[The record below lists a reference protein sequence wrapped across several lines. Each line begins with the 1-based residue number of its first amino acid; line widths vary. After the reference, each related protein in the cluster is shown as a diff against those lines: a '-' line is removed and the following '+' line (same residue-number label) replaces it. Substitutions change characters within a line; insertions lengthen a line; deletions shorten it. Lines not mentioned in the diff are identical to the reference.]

1 MGESKGPIAALFP
14 LIPRCLLQNMGRT
27 WTYNEVL
34 LPGQREPLGV
44 LQTLIESRL
53 FSEYGVYQSGEVVR
67 FAGNRAIAVS
77 VDLQQVTL
85 QGLVEDRYFP
95 VDDPFKQVEQA
106 LASMPLEQ
114 WTAYGYVSFDCVRY
128 YYPYRKAIAS
138 PLLYFFVPA
147 TEVIIQPDRILVRTL
162 DSPEPVCT
170 LLQESGGL
178 KPQRSTTPEL
188 EFSDRDRYQTQVE
201 ALQGA
206 IHQGELHKAILSR
219 SVKLKGNLDVLGT
232 YILGNQQ
239 HQALRSYGLHLPG
252 IRTVG
257 FSPEILMQLS
267 HDRLKGRNLMT
278 NPVAGT
284 RPRGDTPEADER
296 LKRQLF
302 ADAKEVKEHAL
313 SIWLVQDEM
322 QKVCT
327 PGTVKVVDFMQVKQY
342 QWVQHL
348 SSQVQGQLRSN
359 QSLWDAL
366 KVLFPGV
373 TVSGIE
379 KEVAIAWIDRLET
392 EPRGIYAGAIGWIN
406 SQEEVDLA
414 IPIRSAYQYGEWIYL
429 NAGAGIMAES
439 IAENEYIESVNKM
452 NTMLTNLV
460 LES

>member
-14 LIPRCLLQNMGRT
+14 LTPCCLLLNMGRT
-27 WTYNEVL
+27 WIYNEVL

-53 FSEYGVYQSGEVVR
+53 FSEYGVYQSEQEIR

-85 QGLVEDRYFP
+85 QGLIGDRYFP
-95 VDDPFKQVEQA
+95 VDDPFKQVEKA
-106 LASMPLEQ
+106 FGSIPLEQ
-114 WTAYGYVSFDCVRY
+114 WTAYGYISFDLVRY
-128 YYPYRKAIAS
+128 YYPYHKAIAG

-147 TEVIIQPDRILVRTL
+147 TEVIIRPHQILLRTL
-162 DSPEPVCT
+162 DSPE
-170 LLQESGGL
+170 LLCNLLRDSGNL
-178 KPQRSTTPEL
+178 RPQHWTTPEWV
-188 EFSDRDRYQTQVE
+188 FTDRDHYQTQVE

-219 SVKLKGNLDVLGT
+219 SVKLKGNLDILGT

-239 HQALRSYGLHLPG
+239 NQALRSYGLHLPG
-252 IRTVG
+252 VRTVG

-267 HDRLKGRNLMT
+267 HNPLKGQNLMT

-284 RPRGDTPEADER
+284 RPRGETPEADER
-296 LKRQLF
+296 LKRELF

-322 QKVCT
+322 QKICT
-327 PGTVKVVDFMQVKQY
+327 PGTVQVVDFMQVKQY
-342 QWVQHL
+342 RWVQHL
-348 SSQVQGQLRSN
+348 SSQVQGQLCAN

-373 TVSGIE
+373 TVSGID

-406 SQEEVDLA
+406 SQEEADLA

-439 IAENEYIESVNKM
+439 VAQNEYIESVNKM

-460 LES
+460 LE

>member
-1 MGESKGPIAALFP
+1 MGQSKGPIAAMFP
-14 LIPRCLLQNMGRT
+14 LNPHCLLPNMGRT

-53 FSEYGVYQSGEVVR
+53 FSEYGVYQSEEELR
-67 FAGNRAIAVS
+67 FAGNRAICVS

-85 QGLVEDRYFP
+85 QGLVKDRYFP
-95 VDDPFKQVEQA
+95 VDDPLKQVEQM
-106 LASMPLEQ
+106 LASIPLDD
-114 WTAYGYVSFDCVRY
+114 WTAYGYVSFDLVRY
-128 YYPYRKAIAS
+128 YYPYQKAIAG

-147 TEVIIQPDRILVRTL
+147 TEVRIRPDEILVRTL
-162 DSPEPVCT
+162 ESPEAVCKV
-170 LLQESGGL
+170 LQKSQDL
-178 KPQRSTTPEL
+178 RTQSCPTPEWV
-188 EFSDRDRYQTQVE
+188 FTDQNHYQTQVE
-201 ALQGA
+201 TLQKA

-219 SVKLKGNLDVLGT
+219 SVKLKGNLDILGT

-239 HQALRSYGLHLPG
+239 NQAIRSYGLQLPG
-252 IRTVG
+252 VRTVG

-267 HDRLKGRNLMT
+267 HHPLKGRRLIT

-284 RPRGDTPEADER
+284 RPRGETLEADEQ

-322 QKVCT
+322 QQVCT
-327 PGTVKVVDFMQVKQY
+327 PGTVQVVDFMQVKQY
-342 QWVQHL
+342 RWVQHL
-348 SSQVQGQLRSN
+348 SSRVQGELAQDR
-359 QSLWDAL
+359 SLWDAL

-373 TVSGIE
+373 TVSGID
-379 KEVAIAWIDRLET
+379 KEVAIAWIDRLEN

-406 SQEEVDLA
+406 SQEEADLA

-439 IAENEYIESVNKM
+439 IAHNEYIESMNKM

-460 LES
+460 LE